1 MSSLKTTLFAFAALA
16 GSLLVG
22 CAPKET
28 TETPV
33 EPAANTTTETPKE
46 PELAPLADAP
56 ADGDEV
62 IVMDTAQ
69 GKIVLMLYPDRAP
82 KTVENFKKLVK
93 DKFYDGIRFH
103 RVIPGFMVQGGD
115 PNSKDLARKGEW
127 GQGGPGY
134 TIDDELN
141 DIKHDKG
148 ILSMAHAGPN
158 TGGSQ
163 FFIMDGVA
171 PHLDGVHTAF
181 GKVVSGQD
189 VVDKIIVLPVESDG
203 PSGNNRPI
211 DDKASLVK
219 TVTIAT
225 WPVKS

>member
-1 MSSLKTTLFAFAALA
+1 MSSLKTTLFAGVFA
-16 GSLLVG
+16 SSVLLFG
-22 CAPKET
+22 CAPQEPVVTPSEPSATST
-28 TETPV
+28 TEP
-33 EPAANTTTETPKE
+33 ANT
-46 PELAPLADAP
+46 PELGPLKDAP
-56 ADGDEV
+56 SDGDEV
-62 IVMDTAQ
+62 AVMDTAQ
-69 GKIVLMLYPDRAP
+69 GKIVVMFYPDRAP

-93 DKFYDGIRFH
+93 EKFYDGIHFH
-103 RVIPGFMVQGGD
+103 RVIPGFMIQGGD
-115 PNSKDLARKGEW
+115 PNSKDLGAKDSW

-163 FFIMDGVA
+163 FFIMDGPA

-181 GKVVSGQD
+181 GKVVAGQD
-189 VVDKIIVLPVESDG
+189 VVQKIITLPVTEPQTKD
-203 PSGNNRPI
+203 RPT
-211 DDKASLVK
+211 DDNASLVK
-219 TVTIAT
+219 SITLTT

>member
-1 MSSLKTTLFAFAALA
+1 MSSLKTTLFAGVFA
-16 GSLLVG
+16 SSVLLFG
-22 CAPKET
+22 CAPQEPVVTPSEPSATST
-28 TETPV
+28 TE
-33 EPAANTTTETPKE
+33 PAKT
-46 PELAPLADAP
+46 PELGALKDAP
-56 ADGDEV
+56 SDGDEV
-62 IVMDTAQ
+62 AVMDTAQ
-69 GKIVLMLYPDRAP
+69 GKIVVMFYPDRAP

-93 DKFYDGIRFH
+93 EKFYDGIHFH
-103 RVIPGFMVQGGD
+103 RVIPGFMIQGGD
-115 PNSKDLARKGEW
+115 PNSKDLGAKDSW

-163 FFIMDGVA
+163 FFIMDGPA

-181 GKVVSGQD
+181 GKVVAGQD
-189 VVDKIIVLPVESDG
+189 VVQKIITLPVTEPQTKD
-203 PSGNNRPI
+203 RPT
-211 DDKASLVK
+211 DDNASLVK
-219 TVTIAT
+219 SITLTT

>member
-33 EPAANTTTETPKE
+33 EPAATTTTETPKE
-46 PELAPLADAP
+46 PELASLADDP

-82 KTVENFKKLVK
+82 KTVENFKKLAK
-93 DKFYDGIRFH
+93 DKFYDGTRFH
-103 RVIPGFMVQGGD
+103 RVIPGFMIQGGD
-115 PNSKDLARKGEW
+115 PNSKDLAKQAEW
-127 GQGGPGY
+127 GMGGPGY

-141 DIKHDKG
+141 DIKHVKG

-163 FFIMDGVA
+163 FFIMDGDA

-189 VVDKIIVLPVESDG
+189 VVQKLVTLPTGSD
-203 PSGNNRPI
+203 RPTHEKDSI
-211 DDKASLVK
+211 LKSV
-219 TVTIAT
+219 TVAT
-225 WPVKS
+225 WPVRS

>member
-33 EPAANTTTETPKE
+33 EPAATTTTETPKE

-56 ADGDEV
+56 SDGDEV

-115 PNSKDLARKGEW
+115 PNSKDVANKAAW
-127 GQGGPGY
+127 GTGGPGY

-163 FFIMDGVA
+163 FFIMDGAA

-181 GKVVSGQD
+181 GRVVSGQD
-189 VVDKIIVLPVESDG
+189 VVQKIVTLPTESD
-203 PSGNNRPI
+203 RPV

-219 TVTIAT
+219 TVIVAT